1 MITVALVLGALSLAG
16 VVYLAFGYAASLKL
30 IRELQDKLH
39 DAAVAAAPRRL
50 DRFAK
55 DKHSFVLVSE
65 EGCLACMDR
74 ITDLVR
80 HIRANPRAATLS
92 YTIVQADN
100 GARPEVLPKAIEF
113 ATDPELAGALAV
125 SVMPLGVVFDGSGA
139 EVARSVL
146 GDRQSLERMVT
157 WAANR
162 QEKSLTTPQTEDRGE
177 WQREMTRTG
186 R

>member
-1 MITVALVLGALSLAG
+1 MIRVSLVLGALSLAG
-16 VVYLAFGYAASLKL
+16 VVFLAFGYAASLKL

-39 DAAVAAAPRRL
+39 DAAVAAVPRRL

-55 DKHSFVLVSE
+55 DRHSFVLVSE
-65 EGCLACMDR
+65 EGCLACKDR
-74 ITDLVR
+74 IADLAR
-80 HIRANPRAATLS
+80 HIQANPQASTLS
-92 YTIVQADN
+92 YTIVQAGN
-100 GARPEVLPKAIEF
+100 GARPAVLPEAIEF
-113 ATDPELAGALAV
+113 ATDSELVAALAV

-162 QEKSLTTPQTEDRGE
+162 QEKSLTTPQPVGRGE